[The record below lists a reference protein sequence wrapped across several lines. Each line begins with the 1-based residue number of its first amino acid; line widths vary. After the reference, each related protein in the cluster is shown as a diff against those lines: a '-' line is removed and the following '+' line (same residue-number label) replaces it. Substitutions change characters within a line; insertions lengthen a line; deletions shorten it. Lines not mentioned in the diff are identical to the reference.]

1 MALPPY
7 RVDYSPIVDRPP
19 IRWPGGARVAFW
31 VSPNI
36 EHYEYEPEFD
46 AAMAELDPEFSNAH
60 KNDDVGNDEDDTIA
74 DVIQKTRDQLVGV
87 LVAPFPPNTVLRAR
101 IHGAEEPLDDGTTL
115 KGANIIQMAA
125 LDIYAEG

>member
-1 MALPPY
+1 
-7 RVDYSPIVDRPP
+7 
-19 IRWPGGARVAFW
+19 
-31 VSPNI
+31 
-36 EHYEYEPEFD
+36 
-46 AAMAELDPEFSNAH
+46 MAEFPIACNLQGDYGF
-60 KNDDVGNDEDDTIA
+60 KVIVVDEDDTIA

-115 KGANIIQMAA
+115 KGANILQMAA